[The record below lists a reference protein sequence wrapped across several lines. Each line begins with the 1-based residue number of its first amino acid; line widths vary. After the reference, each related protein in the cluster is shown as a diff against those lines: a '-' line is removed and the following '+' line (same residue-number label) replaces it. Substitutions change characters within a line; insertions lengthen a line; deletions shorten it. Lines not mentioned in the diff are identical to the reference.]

1 MKDKKQGEKR
11 EKRKKRKKNE
21 PRKIQTKKKKRFDSF
36 FEICITTII
45 AYFSKYFININLTN
59 KMPANKDSHKELYFD
74 NNQTNYEEF
83 MKEQNISES
92 NQTTYD
98 LILDDIYSY
107 DQNLYLMMIGSYFIS
122 LFVSWIFYKIFVCIS
137 YKKGCN

>member
-1 MKDKKQGEKR
+1 M
-11 EKRKKRKKNE
+11 
-21 PRKIQTKKKKRFDSF
+21 
-36 FEICITTII
+36 
-45 AYFSKYFININLTN
+45 L
-59 KMPANKDSHKELYFD
+59 ANKDSHKELYFD

-83 MKEQNISES
+83 MKEENISES

-122 LFVSWIFYKIFVCIS
+122 LFLSWIFYKIFVCNLI
-137 YKKGCN
+137 KKDANKKNEENNKNEVSKFFFVRLTSKTHGEI

>member
-1 MKDKKQGEKR
+1 M
-11 EKRKKRKKNE
+11 
-21 PRKIQTKKKKRFDSF
+21 
-36 FEICITTII
+36 
-45 AYFSKYFININLTN
+45 L
-59 KMPANKDSHKELYFD
+59 ANKNSYKVLYFD
-74 NNQTNYEEF
+74 NNQINYEEF

-122 LFVSWIFYKIFVCIS
+122 LFLSWIFYKIFVCNLI
-137 YKKGCN
+137 KKDANKKNEENNKNEVKAIEGVEKQKDENENNEKKVEGSHRICEICGYII